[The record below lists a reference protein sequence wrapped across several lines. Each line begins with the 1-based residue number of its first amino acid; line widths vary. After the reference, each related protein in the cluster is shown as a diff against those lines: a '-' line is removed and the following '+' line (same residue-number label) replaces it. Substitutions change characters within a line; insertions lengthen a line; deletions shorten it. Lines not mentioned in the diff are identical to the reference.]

1 MLKYVALTIGVY
13 LHFTAVACDV
23 CGGVSTSG
31 MNGFTPTNDFH
42 FIGFRSSYR
51 RYFSHAES
59 LLTGVATNSTEY
71 FLQSDLMGKFQ
82 LSNRWQ
88 IIGTLPYSYATQIE
102 SGSKT
107 YQSGIG
113 DIGLQSFYTPVIQ
126 KDTNGIIQRQLNIG
140 FGIKT
145 PTGKYA
151 ESAHTMSNMFPGTGA
166 FNFTLSANFIFQSG
180 KNGGQIE
187 ASNSYSLQ
195 NKFGYQY
202 GNSSSIGG
210 TIFRMFKFSKT
221 TFRPFVG
228 FQASLILKDRIHGYT
243 TSESMNN
250 GEIISGKIGLNI
262 IRANWFL
269 SLYGQLPIYQNLGNG
284 TVQQKELV
292 SISLNYLISKK
303 LKK

>member
-13 LHFTAVACDV
+13 LHFATVACDV
-23 CGGVSTSG
+23 CGGVSASG

-42 FIGFRSSYR
+42 FIGIRSTYR
-51 RYFSHAES
+51 RYCSHSES
-59 LLTGVATNSTEY
+59 LLTGVSTNSTEY

-88 IIGTLPYSYATQIE
+88 IIGTLPYSYAIQIE

-107 YQSGIG
+107 IQSGIG
-113 DIGLQSFYTPVIQ
+113 DIGLQSFYTPIIQ
-126 KDTNGIIQRQLNIG
+126 KDTNGIINQQLNIG
-140 FGIKT
+140 FGIKS
-145 PTGKYA
+145 PTGNYA
-151 ESAHTMSNMFPGTGA
+151 ESAHTMSNMYPGTGA
-166 FNFTLSANFIFQSG
+166 FNFTLSANYIFQSG

-195 NKFGYQY
+195 NKYGYKY

-243 TSESMNN
+243 TNESMNN

-262 IRANWFL
+262 IRSNWFL
-269 SLYGQLPIYQNLGNG
+269 SLYGQLPIYQNLGSG

>member
-13 LHFTAVACDV
+13 LHFATVACDV
-23 CGGVSTSG
+23 CGGVSASG

-42 FIGFRSSYR
+42 FIGIRSTYR
-51 RYFSHAES
+51 RYCSHSES
-59 LLTGVATNSTEY
+59 LLTGVSTNSTEY

-88 IIGTLPYSYATQIE
+88 IIGTLPYSYAIQIE

-107 YQSGIG
+107 IQSGIG
-113 DIGLQSFYTPVIQ
+113 DIGLQSFYTPIIQ
-126 KDTNGIIQRQLNIG
+126 KDTNGIINQQLNIG
-140 FGIKT
+140 FGIKS
-145 PTGKYA
+145 PTGNYS
-151 ESAHTMSNMFPGTGA
+151 ESAHTMSNMYPGTGA
-166 FNFTLSANFIFQSG
+166 FNFTLSANYIFQSG

-195 NKFGYQY
+195 NKYGYKY

-243 TSESMNN
+243 TNESMNN

-269 SLYGQLPIYQNLGNG
+269 SLYGQLPIYQNLGSG
-284 TVQQKELV
+284 SVQQKELV

-303 LKK
+303 HKK